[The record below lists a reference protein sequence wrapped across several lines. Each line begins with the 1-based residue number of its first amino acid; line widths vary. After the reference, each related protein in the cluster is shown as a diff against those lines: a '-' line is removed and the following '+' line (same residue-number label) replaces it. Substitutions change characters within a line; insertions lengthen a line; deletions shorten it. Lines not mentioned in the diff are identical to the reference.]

1 MGVDYSSFVLL
12 PNFDFWSR
20 PVTFFPIASAVFY
33 PLATGG
39 AKAEAYVG
47 RGIFD
52 SRAIEY
58 LGDGE
63 VVISDQQTI
72 LDIRDVEFAVLPR
85 QGDQVFIGSDSDPGG
100 MQDVPGQF
108 EIIDR
113 SNNGGG
119 ETTLV
124 LRKIETAT
132 P

>member
-20 PVTFFPIASAVFY
+20 PVTFYPAAGGTVIIA
-33 PLATGG
+33 
-39 AKAEAYVG
+39 

-58 LGDGE
+58 PADDG
-63 VVISDQQTI
+63 VIVSDQQTI
-72 LDIRDVEFAVLPR
+72 LDIRDAEFAVLPR
-85 QGDQVFIGSDSDPGG
+85 QGDQVFIGPDNFGG
-100 MQDVPGQF
+100 MQDTPGMF
-108 EIIDR
+108 EIIDS